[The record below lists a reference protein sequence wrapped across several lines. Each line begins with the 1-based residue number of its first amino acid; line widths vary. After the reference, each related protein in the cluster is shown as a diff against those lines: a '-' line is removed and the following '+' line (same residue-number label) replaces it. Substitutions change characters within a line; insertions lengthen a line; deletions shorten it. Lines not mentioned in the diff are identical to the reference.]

1 MMDDRD
7 WARLEARLSLLEAA
21 LGLRPE
27 SAEVEREADLILK
40 GRMLGWE
47 PGMAM
52 PVRTGGLPDS
62 TARWL
67 AGVVGDDEDGG
78 LAQGPTGVE

>member
-1 MMDDRD
+1 MDDRE

-27 SAEVEREADLILK
+27 PDEIEREADLIVQ

-52 PVRTGGLPDS
+52 PARAFGLPDRA
-62 TARWL
+62 ARWL
-67 AGVVGDDEDGG
+67 AGAVDAGDGSDLE
-78 LAQGPTGVE
+78 

>member
-21 LGLRPE
+21 LGLRPQPE
-27 SAEVEREADLILK
+27 EIEREADLILK
-40 GRMLGWE
+40 GRMLGWQ
-47 PGMAM
+47 PGMAV
-52 PVRTGGLPDS
+52 PVRTIGLPDT

-67 AGVVGDDEDGG
+67 AGAVGDADDSG
-78 LAQGPTGVE
+78 LGLGLE

>member
-1 MMDDRD
+1 MDDRD
-7 WARLEARLSLLEAA
+7 WARLEARLSLLEVA

-27 SAEVEREADLILK
+27 PAEVEREADLILK

-47 PGMAM
+47 PGRAM
-52 PVRTGGLPDS
+52 PVRTGGLPDR

-67 AGVVGDDEDGG
+67 AGAVDDGDDGDAG
-78 LAQGPTGVE
+78 LDLG